1 MATAS
6 TLFLPFPGQLTRRV
20 VWHCGRFALFLL
32 CSIEKFACQE
42 LCKAFA
48 KERDRASE
56 TERDWEREGRQNG
69 RGPELQSGSK
79 NNKEKISFVSG

>member
-1 MATAS
+1 MGGGKTAGIGGNVATAS

-48 KERDRASE
+48 KEKDRASQS
-56 TERDWEREGRQNG
+56 EREREWERA
-69 RGPELQSGSK
+69 
-79 NNKEKISFVSG
+79 

>member
-20 VWHCGRFALFLL
+20 MWHCGRFALFLL

-56 TERDWEREGRQNG
+56 TERESGKGREGRTDEGQNCRVG
-69 RGPELQSGSK
+69 QRTTRRK
-79 NNKEKISFVSG
+79 